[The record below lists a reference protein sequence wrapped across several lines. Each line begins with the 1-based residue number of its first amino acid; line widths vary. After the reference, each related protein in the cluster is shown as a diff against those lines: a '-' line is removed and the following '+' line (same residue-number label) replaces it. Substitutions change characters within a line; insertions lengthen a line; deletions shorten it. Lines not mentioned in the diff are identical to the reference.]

1 MFQQRI
7 QQREKLQDDL
17 IAVIRSNVYVEHH
30 VIFTKKHSGLLI
42 IRPMKPTML
51 KEQCNTLMS
60 AMVNRIH
67 YTFSMTISSLG
78 KGVEDFLPR
87 YRQVI
92 SYHGH
97 KFYENDF
104 CLLNAQDARRFQR
117 LGKMDHAFETKIAQA
132 IGNRDQ
138 LHEVLETIL
147 DYMRENMIEP
157 ADVKQYFI
165 HLINTTAHHL
175 DTQKQLEPS
184 QMHIYEQGVRECE
197 SVGFMRYELYRIF
210 SAISLVVSRK
220 EGPADYTEEIRR
232 FICQNYSQ
240 KITLPMIAKEV
251 GLNES
256 YAGRL
261 FKKATGKSIFQ
272 YVHEVRMEQAAE
284 LLTESDLKIRDVAL
298 QVGMSDQLYFNKIFR
313 RHYGCSPSEYR
324 RRLFKEAQSPTLP
337 DDPNT
342 H

>member
-104 CLLNAQDARRFQR
+104 CLLNAQDARRF
-117 LGKMDHAFETKIAQA
+117 HA
-132 IGNRDQ
+132 
-138 LHEVLETIL
+138 L
-147 DYMRENMIEP
+147 
-157 ADVKQYFI
+157 
-165 HLINTTAHHL
+165 
-175 DTQKQLEPS
+175 
-184 QMHIYEQGVRECE
+184 
-197 SVGFMRYELYRIF
+197 
-210 SAISLVVSRK
+210 
-220 EGPADYTEEIRR
+220 
-232 FICQNYSQ
+232 
-240 KITLPMIAKEV
+240 
-251 GLNES
+251 
-256 YAGRL
+256 
-261 FKKATGKSIFQ
+261 
-272 YVHEVRMEQAAE
+272 
-284 LLTESDLKIRDVAL
+284 
-298 QVGMSDQLYFNKIFR
+298 
-313 RHYGCSPSEYR
+313 
-324 RRLFKEAQSPTLP
+324 
-337 DDPNT
+337 
-342 H
+342 